1 MNQITFQDIKQPKTT
16 PSFAVGQKSQTPDG
30 NVWVYVKAS
39 EAIAAGNVVVSI
51 ATKALAATTLTS
63 AADASGK
70 ITKVIYSTGGLTVDA
85 YAGKYLIIDAG
96 TGAGQIAKIKSN
108 DAGTLTLYPE
118 WALTTA
124 LAAADSAGKIA
135 MGYDVEKAAITDK
148 VQMVVGIAQNSIAKG
163 EYAFVQT
170 QGTGFVVAGEAL
182 VVGKSFVTGD
192 DTEGQV
198 VKGTTAKGSFDE
210 NALGHCLVANGAADQ
225 PALVFINIA

>member
-16 PSFAVGQKSQTPDG
+16 PSFAIGQKAQTPDG

-39 EAIAAGNVVVSI
+39 EAIGAGNVVVSI

-70 ITKVIYSTGGLTVDA
+70 ITKVIYATGGLTVDA

-148 VQMVVGIAQNSIAKG
+148 VQMVVGIAQNSIAKD

-198 VKGTTAKGSFDE
+198 VKGTTEKGSFDE
-210 NALGHCLVANGAADQ
+210 NALGHCLVANGAVDQ

>member
-16 PSFAVGQKSQTPDG
+16 PSFAVGQKAQTPDG

-39 EAIAAGNVVVSI
+39 EAIGAGNVVVSI

-70 ITKVIYSTGGLTVDA
+70 ITKVIYSTGGWAVDA

-148 VQMVVGIAQNSIAKG
+148 VQMVVGIAQNSIAKD

-198 VKGTTAKGSFDE
+198 VKGTTEKGSFDE
-210 NALGHCLVANGAADQ
+210 NALGHCLVANGAVDE